1 MPKHTIPENVKSF
14 QKLWPSYSD
23 FAADAGVE
31 YVTAQLW
38 RYRNSIPTDHWPAI
52 LKGAEARGL
61 DVSIDLLFR
70 LRGIEIPKTQG
81 AA

>member
-1 MPKHTIPENVKSF
+1 MPKPHTPKNVTHF
-14 QKLWPSYSD
+14 QKLWPSYSE

-31 YVTAQLW
+31 YGTAQLW
-38 RYRNSIPTDHWPAI
+38 RHRNSIPTDYWPAI

-61 DVSIDLLFR
+61 DVSIGLLFE
-70 LRGIEIPKTQG
+70 LKGIELPKTQG